1 MGKKMSDLSA
11 DYLVVGC
18 GAVSMAFVDTMLD
31 ETDATF
37 IIVDR
42 HHMPGGH
49 WNDAY
54 PFVRLHQ
61 PSAFYGVA
69 STDMGSNQIDTVGSN
84 KGFYELASGQ
94 EVAAY
99 FENLM
104 RTRFLPSGRVQYFPM
119 CDYAGEHVFRSLLS
133 DAKYKVEVKRRV
145 VDGTFF
151 NTSVPS
157 MHERKY
163 AVDDGVTCVAPNELP
178 RLAAD
183 YDHYVIL
190 GGGKT
195 AMDAAVWLLD
205 SGAMPDSISW
215 VCPRA
220 SWLINRAITQPG
232 KDFFPKAGSAI
243 ANQFDAMIAAQSVDD
258 LFLRLEEAGN
268 MIRLDPDIMPTMF
281 HYATLSEGEAEQ
293 LRRIQTVIRD
303 ERVERLTP
311 GKMLMQSDKEVDVP
325 ENALF
330 VDCTATAVI
339 FSDETTKP
347 VFEPGLI
354 TLQAVF
360 APLVTYSSAIIAHAE
375 ASFDDDDKK
384 NMLCKPVELA
394 DTPAE
399 WIRSTVGNLMNQ
411 NAWSQ
416 APEMKAWVNKC
427 RLSPVASAL
436 KEGAMED
443 PDNQKLMG
451 SIGQKAI
458 PAIMNVQKL
467 YDEVTEST

>member
-1 MGKKMSDLSA
+1 MSNLSA
-11 DYLVVGC
+11 DYLVIGS

-69 STDMGSNQIDTVGSN
+69 STDLGSNHVDTSGSN

-99 FENLM
+99 FETLM

-119 CDYAGEHVFRSLLS
+119 CDYTGEHAFRSLLS
-133 DAKYKVEVKRRV
+133 DATYKVDVTRRV

-157 MHERKY
+157 THERKY
-163 AVDDGVTCVAPNELP
+163 AVDEDAVCVAPNDLP

-183 YDHYVIL
+183 FDHYVIL

-195 AMDAAVWLLD
+195 AMDANVWLLD
-205 SGAMPDSISW
+205 NGALPEKMTW

-220 SWLINRAITQPG
+220 SWMINRAVTQPG
-232 KDFFPKAGSAI
+232 KDYFPKAGAAI
-243 ANQFDAMIAAQSVDD
+243 IRQFDAMTEATSVDD
-258 LFLRLEEAGN
+258 LFLRLEKAGN

-281 HYATLSEGEAEQ
+281 HYATLSQGEAEQ
-293 LRRIQTVIRD
+293 LRRIDNVIRG
-303 ERVERLTP
+303 ERIARLAN
-311 GKMLMQSDKEVDVP
+311 GKMHMQSGAVVDVP
-325 ENALF
+325 ARTLF

-339 FSDETTKP
+339 FNDETTKP

-360 APLVTYSSAIIAHAE
+360 APLVTYSAAIIAHAE
-375 ASFDDDDKK
+375 ACLEDDDKK

-416 APEMKAWVNKC
+416 VPEMKAWVNKC

-443 PDNQKLMG
+443 ISNQKLMG

-467 YDEVTEST
+467 ANDMAS